1 LNGESL
7 GGTSHLNTFL
17 HITHLLEERPLFRNL
32 RAVIVYIISCDSQ
45 RIRIFSLRSTVASCS
60 VANQT
65 NSRETSDYRDNGCRF
80 RGGEVWRVFEVGFGR
95 NIDRRQ
101 SVHCRNAK
109 AEVCRL
115 RNQPHFFFP
124 SSLTTLLTV
133 NPSNNRCHYF
143 TCDLSH
149 HLTHQLPFNGA
160 VACVRCCP
168 LAGCGH
174 RDITRL
180 LPSMSQRPKPQT
192 PEFKHFQI
200 LGNHHPAQLIVNH
213 RRELI

>member
-17 HITHLLEERPLFRNL
+17 HITHLLEEPPLFRNL

-65 NSRETSDYRDNGCRF
+65 NSRETRDYRDNGCRI
-80 RGGEVWRVFEVGFGR
+80 RGEEVWTVFEVGFGR

-115 RNQPHFFFP
+115 RNQLHLFAP
-124 SSLTTLLTV
+124 SSLTASTIA
-133 NPSNNRCHYF
+133 NPSNDYCHYF
-143 TCDLSH
+143 TCDLLGH
-149 HLTHQLPFNGA
+149 FTHQLPFNGA
-160 VACVRCCP
+160 TISPACAAALWQDV
-168 LAGCGH
+168 G
-174 RDITRL
+174 TV
-180 LPSMSQRPKPQT
+180 T
-192 PEFKHFQI
+192 
-200 LGNHHPAQLIVNH
+200 
-213 RRELI
+213 